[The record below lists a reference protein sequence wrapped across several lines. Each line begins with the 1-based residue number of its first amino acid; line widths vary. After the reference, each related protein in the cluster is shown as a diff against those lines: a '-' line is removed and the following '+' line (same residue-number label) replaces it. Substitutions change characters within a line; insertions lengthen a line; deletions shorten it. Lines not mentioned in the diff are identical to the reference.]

1 MKQEQIVAALDI
13 GSARTTAVV
22 AAVSGEQPRRPGV
35 RVLGV
40 GQARTTGLRR
50 GAIADIEEATRS
62 VRAAMDE
69 AERMAG
75 AKADGVYC
83 GIAGEHVRAVT
94 SQGIVA
100 VSGDEITRADVERV
114 NGVARALAIPPD
126 RELLH
131 AIPQEYRVDRTAG
144 IQDPVG
150 MGGMRLETEMY
161 LVTIGSQPA
170 ANVRKAVERAGR
182 RVRELVLEP
191 LASALAVLTDD
202 EREMGVA
209 LVEMGATATDVAVFH
224 EGKIRHLATV
234 PYGGGHVT
242 SDLVLGVNVSPAD
255 AEQLKEQYGAALE
268 SLVAGDEVI
277 ALPGTA
283 THAGRE
289 VPRELLAHIIHQR
302 LDEIFDLVVR
312 GVHDAGFAGRI
323 GAGYVLTGGGAEL
336 AGTAELAR
344 DVFGTSVRVGRPLDA
359 VGGLRESLD
368 TPREA
373 TVAGLALYGASRV
386 VSVGAPATAPT
397 VRRVTAGAAPVER
410 AVERVKD
417 WFRDFF

>member
-1 MKQEQIVAALDI
+1 MKQDRLVAGLDI
-13 GSARTTAVV
+13 GSARTTAVI
-22 AAVSGEQPRRPGV
+22 AEITGELPRRPGV

-50 GAIADIEEATRS
+50 GVVADIEEATRS

-75 AKADGVYC
+75 ARAEAVFC

-100 VSGDEITRADVERV
+100 VAGDEITRADVDRV

-131 AIPQEYRVDRTAG
+131 AIPQEYTVDRTTG

-150 MGGMRLETEMY
+150 MPAMRLETEMY

-170 ANVRKAVERAGR
+170 ANLRKCVERAGH

-191 LASALAVLTDD
+191 LASALAVLTED
-202 EREMGVA
+202 EKELGVT
-209 LVEMGATATDVAVFH
+209 LVELGASATDVAVFH

-234 PYGGGHVT
+234 PYGGAHVT
-242 SDLVLGVNVSPAD
+242 SDLVHGVNVSHAD
-255 AEQLKEQYGAALE
+255 AEQLKEQYGVALE
-268 SLVAGDEVI
+268 SMVNADEVI
-277 ALPGTA
+277 ALPGTP
-283 THAGRE
+283 TQGERE
-289 VPRELLAHIIHQR
+289 LPRELLAHIIHQR

-312 GVHDAGFAGRI
+312 GVRDAGF
-323 GAGYVLTGGGAEL
+323 GARLNGGVVLSGGGAEL
-336 AGTAELAR
+336 PGTAELAR
-344 DVFGTSVRVGRPLDA
+344 DIFGATVRVGRPLD
-359 VGGLRESLD
+359 VIGGLREALD

-373 TVAGLALYGASRV
+373 TVAGLTLYGASRLALG
-386 VSVGAPATAPT
+386 GATTPPPGA
-397 VRRVTAGAAPVER
+397 RRVAASAPGMDR
-410 AVERVKD
+410 WAQRVKL
-417 WFRDFF
+417 WLQDFF

>member
-1 MKQEQIVAALDI
+1 MKQDRIVAGLDI
-13 GSARTTAVV
+13 GSARTTAVIAEV
-22 AAVSGEQPRRPGV
+22 VGERPRRPGV

-62 VRAAMDE
+62 VRTALDE

-75 AKADGVYC
+75 ARPDGVYC

-100 VSGDEITRADVERV
+100 VAGDEITRADVERV
-114 NGVARALAIPPD
+114 NGVARALAIPLD

-131 AIPQEYRVDRTAG
+131 AIPQEYTVDRTSG

-170 ANVRKAVERAGR
+170 ANVRKAVERAGH

-191 LASALAVLTDD
+191 LASALAVLTED
-202 EREMGVA
+202 EKELGVT
-209 LVEMGATATDVAVFH
+209 LVEMGASATDVAVFH
-224 EGKIRHLATV
+224 EGKIRYLATV
-234 PYGGGHVT
+234 PYGGAHVT
-242 SDLVLGVNVSPAD
+242 SDLVHGVNVSHSD

-268 SLVAGDEVI
+268 AMVAGDEVI
-277 ALPGTA
+277 ALPGSA
-283 THAGRE
+283 TQASRE

-312 GVHDAGFAGRI
+312 GVHDAGFGARI
-323 GAGYVLTGGGAEL
+323 GAGFVLTGGGAEL
-336 AGTAELAR
+336 PGTAELAR
-344 DVFGTSVRVGRPLDA
+344 DVFGATVRVGRPLETLT
-359 VGGLRESLD
+359 GLREALD

-373 TVAGLALYGASRV
+373 TVAGLALYGASRAALGG
-386 VSVGAPATAPT
+386 VSAPGTAVRRPAVSAPA
-397 VRRVTAGAAPVER
+397 VDKWAA
-410 AVERVKD
+410 RVKL
-417 WFRDFF
+417 WLQDFF